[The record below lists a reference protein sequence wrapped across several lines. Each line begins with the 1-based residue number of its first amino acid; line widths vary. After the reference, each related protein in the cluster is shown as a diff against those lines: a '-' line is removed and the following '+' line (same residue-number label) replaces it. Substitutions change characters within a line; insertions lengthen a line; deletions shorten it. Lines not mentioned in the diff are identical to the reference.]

1 MALLNCKINYILY
14 TGNNKEIEKEVE
26 ANYIPGKL
34 LEFEENVIDLINKT
48 YSRKTNEYEMII
60 SFATK
65 MCELKYDE
73 EHSFK
78 FDIESFFKTKNDLI
92 HIEYAFDE
100 EIKKL
105 IINLKEVNL

>member
-1 MALLNCKINYILY
+1 MNCKINYILY
-14 TGNNKEIEKEVE
+14 TDNNKEIEKEVE
-26 ANYIPGKL
+26 ANYIPNKL
-34 LEFEENVIDLINKT
+34 LEFEENVIDLDNKT
-48 YSRKTNEYEMII
+48 YTRKTTDYEII
-60 SFATK
+60 IDFATK
-65 MCELKYDE
+65 ICEIKYDN

-78 FDIESFFKTKNDLI
+78 FDIESFFKVNDDQI